1 MDEVKEL
8 VEVLT
13 RLRDAYYNGEPEV
26 SDADYDDLEDKL
38 RELDPNNEFFSKVGE
53 DSDDGFPKAKHV
65 LLMGSQD
72 KCNTVEEI
80 IKKLKHFFGKKI
92 AFMIEPKCDGI
103 SLEMNYQNGKLVS
116 CITRGDGYVGDDITA
131 NASKMQGVPSEI
143 PTTEAVSTRGEIL
156 LFHSDKDKYFPD
168 LKNCRNGASG
178 ISKNK
183 EGTGCEHLTV
193 VTYDAQYLNEDLSFE
208 TEANKLDFLENNGF
222 VHVNTSMLIA
232 DCTTDAGIQK
242 AAEDL
247 MAKMNEFTMAD
258 REYDTDGVVVK
269 LNVIDENDLRTNLRP
284 ASQFAIKPKAIHK
297 QSTLRDI
304 EWNMVNGSL
313 TPVAI
318 FDPIVIDGATIRR
331 ATLINVRYIE
341 ELQLEIGDT
350 LDIIRANMVIPRI
363 LGNISKNI
371 HIVA

>member
-80 IKKLKHFFGKKI
+80 VRKLKHFFGKKI

-247 MAKMNEFTMAD
+247 MAKMNEFTIAD

-269 LNVIDENDLRTNLRP
+269 LNVIDENDIRTEIKP
-284 ASQFAIKPKAIHK
+284 KTQWAIKPARVEVET
-297 QSTLRDI
+297 TLIDI
-304 EWNMVNGSL
+304 EWNMTNGRL
-313 TPVAI
+313 VPVAI
-318 FDPIVIDGATIRR
+318 FEPVILDGATIQRASLVNVAEIERLGLYIGAKIIVSRR
-331 ATLINVRYIE
+331 
-341 ELQLEIGDT
+341 
-350 LDIIRANMVIPRI
+350 NMVIPKVER
-363 LGNISKNI
+363 L
-371 HIVA
+371 AA